1 MSRTPVAPA
10 VVALSL
16 VLGLAGG
23 AAAQSPGAA
32 PTAPLLDPMFQDGA
46 IVQRDRPVPVWG
58 RAAPGTVV
66 TVRSGERAVQALADM
81 DGAWRV
87 DLPALGA
94 GGRLDL
100 TAEAGG
106 RSQTVSGLTGGDV
119 FLCSG
124 QSNMEWT
131 VRQSANADAEL
142 AAVDDPDLRLFNV
155 ARSSQP
161 AVRAPGEA
169 VARWTPATRESV
181 SAFSAA
187 CYFMGRELRRT
198 ENVPI
203 GLIAASWG
211 GSIIEDWLDEP
222 TLRRLGGFDA
232 ALNVLALYARSPEA
246 GEAAYRDISD
256 TWWRGRDE
264 GTRQAWNSPRHNDA
278 DWATLPAGGF
288 WETTPELATF
298 DGLVWLRATVRL
310 TRAQARQAARLEL
323 GPVDDFDTT
332 WVNGRFVGGS
342 EGWQTPRSYAIS
354 AGSLRA
360 GDNLIAVGVLDTGG
374 GGGAWGPAEDKVL
387 VLADGTRIPLGDTFR
402 YRVAAPLSELPATP
416 RTPWIGGSGLT
427 TLYNGMI
434 APLGPWGLKG
444 VAWYQGESNV
454 SDAARYRDLLNGL
467 FSAWRTRF
475 EQPDLPFLVVQLADF
490 GPRASQPTRSF
501 WAELR
506 ESQRRVVAAD
516 GRAGLAVAIDI
527 GDRFDIHP
535 TNKQEVGRRLALEA
549 RRVAYGR
556 DAPRSPE
563 PTAAFVEGGDLRVAY
578 PAGTTLTLYGSDRVV
593 GLQVCDV
600 TGACRWSEGRVDGE
614 GLRLPAAPDVARV
627 RFCWADSPICN
638 LYSGDGLP
646 ATPFELTVS
655 R

>member
-81 DGAWRV
+81 EGAWRV

-161 AVRAPGEA
+161 AARPAGEP
-169 VARWTPATRESV
+169 VARWTPATRDSV

-232 ALNVLALYARSPEA
+232 ALNALALYARSPEA
-246 GEAAYRDISD
+246 GEAAWKDISD

-264 GTRQAWNSPRHNDA
+264 GTRQAWNSPRHRDA

-310 TRAQARQAARLEL
+310 TRDQARQAARLEL

-342 EGWQTPRSYAIS
+342 EGWQMPRSYAIS

-467 FSAWRTRF
+467 FAAWRTRF
-475 EQPDLPFLVVQLADF
+475 ETPDLPFLVVQLADF

-563 PTAAFVEGGDLRVAY
+563 PTAVFVDGGDLRVAY
-578 PAGTTLTLYGSDRVV
+578 PAGTALTLYGSDRII

-600 TGACRWSEGRVDGE
+600 TGACRWSEGRVDGD

>member
-1 MSRTPVAPA
+1 MSRPPVAPA

-32 PTAPLLDPMFQDGA
+32 PTLLDPMFQDGA

-66 TVRSGERAVQALADM
+66 SVRSGERAIQALADM
-81 DGAWRV
+81 EGAWRV

-94 GGRLDL
+94 GQRLDL

-232 ALNVLALYARSPEA
+232 ALNVLGLYARSPEA
-246 GEAAYRDISD
+246 GEAAWKDISD

-264 GTRQAWNSPRHNDA
+264 GTRQAWNSPRHSDT

-310 TRAQARQAARLEL
+310 TRDQARQAARLEL

-342 EGWQTPRSYAIS
+342 EGWQTPRSYAITT
-354 AGSLRA
+354 GGLRA

-374 GGGAWGPAEDKVL
+374 GGGAWGPAEDKAL

-402 YRVAAPLSELPATP
+402 YRIAAPLSELPATP
-416 RTPWIGGSGLT
+416 RTPWVGGSGLT

-556 DAPRSPE
+556 AAPRSPE
-563 PTAAFVEGGDLRVAY
+563 PTAVFVDGGDLRVAY

>member
-1 MSRTPVAPA
+1 VSRTPVAPA
-10 VVALSL
+10 AFALSL
-16 VLGLAGG
+16 VLGLAGA

-32 PTAPLLDPMFQDGA
+32 PAAPLLDPMFQDGA
-46 IVQRDRPVPVWG
+46 IVQRDRPTPVWG

-66 TVRSGERAVQALADM
+66 TVRAGDRAIQALADIE
-81 DGAWRV
+81 GAWRV
-87 DLPALGA
+87 DLPAIGA
-94 GGRLDL
+94 GQRLDL

-161 AVRAPGEA
+161 AVRPAGEP

-187 CYFMGRELRRT
+187 CYFMGRDLRRT

-332 WVNGRFVGGS
+332 WVNGRFVGGQ

-354 AGSLRA
+354 PGSLRA

-467 FSAWRTRF
+467 FSAWRARF
-475 EQPDLPFLVVQLADF
+475 ESPDLPFLVVQLADF

-563 PTAAFVEGGDLRVAY
+563 PTAVFVDGGDLRVAY
-578 PAGTTLTLYGSDRVV
+578 PAGTTLTAYGSDRII
-593 GLQVCDV
+593 GLQVCDA
-600 TGACRWSEGRVDGE
+600 TGACRWSEGRVDGD
-614 GLRLPAAPDVARV
+614 GLRLPAAPDIARV

>member
-1 MSRTPVAPA
+1 VSRAPVLAA
-10 VVALSL
+10 AALSL
-16 VLGLAGG
+16 ALGLAGP
-23 AAAQSPGAA
+23 AAAQSPA
-32 PTAPLLDPMFQDGA
+32 LLDPMFQDGA
-46 IVQRDRPVPVWG
+46 IVQRDRPIPVWG
-58 RAAPGTVV
+58 VASPGAVV
-66 TVRSGERAVQALADM
+66 TVAAGERSVQALAGPG
-81 DGAWRV
+81 GAWRV
-87 DLPALGA
+87 DLPAVAA
-94 GGRLDL
+94 GDRLDL
-100 TAEAGG
+100 TASTAGQS
-106 RSQTVSGLTGGDV
+106 RTVAGLTGGDV

-131 VRQSANADAEL
+131 VRQSANADTEL
-142 AAVDDPDLRLFNV
+142 ANAEDPDLRLFNV
-155 ARSSQP
+155 ARNSQP
-161 AVRAPGEA
+161 APQTAGGP
-169 VARWTPATRESV
+169 VARWTPATRDSV

-198 ENVPI
+198 ENVPV

-232 ALNVLALYARSPEA
+232 ALNILSLYARSPEA
-246 GEAAYRDISD
+246 GEAAWKDITD
-256 TWWRGRDE
+256 TWWRGQDE
-264 GTRQAWNSPRHNDA
+264 GTRQAWNSPRHD
-278 DWATLPAGGF
+278 DSEWASLPAEGF
-288 WETTPELATF
+288 WESTPELATF
-298 DGLVWLRATVRL
+298 DGLVWLRTTVRL
-310 TRAQARQAARLEL
+310 TRAQARQAARLEI

-342 EGWQTPRSYAIS
+342 EGWQTPRTYSVPSGA
-354 AGSLRA
+354 LRA
-360 GDNLIAVGVLDTGG
+360 GDNLIAIGVLDTGG
-374 GGGAWGPAEDKVL
+374 GGGAWGPASDKAL
-387 VLADGTRIPLGDTFR
+387 VLADGTRLPLGDTFR
-402 YRVAAPLSELPATP
+402 YRVAAPLAELPATP

-454 SDAARYRDLLNGL
+454 SDAARYRDLLTGL
-467 FSAWRTRF
+467 FAAWRARF
-475 EQPDLPFLVVQLADF
+475 ETPELPFLVVQLADF
-490 GPRASQPTRSF
+490 GPMAAQPTRSF

-506 ESQRRVVAAD
+506 ESQRRVAAAD
-516 GRAGLAVAIDI
+516 GHAGLAVAIDI

-556 DAPRSPE
+556 DVPRSPE
-563 PTAAFVEGGDLRVAY
+563 PTAVFLAGSDLRVAY
-578 PAGTTLTLYGSDRVV
+578 PAGTELVTYGSDRVV
-593 GLQVCDV
+593 GLQVCDAA
-600 TGACRWSEGRVDGE
+600 GACRWSEGRVDGE
-614 GLRLPAAPDVARV
+614 GLKLPGAPDIARV
-627 RFCWADSPICN
+627 RFCWADSPVCN